1 MDDGSEYTISR
12 LQQDDSLEEI
22 VQLEAASFSSPW
34 SREMLARE
42 LRNADVA
49 RVYVLRDGHGALLAF
64 CACWFVADELHIN
77 TLAVRADA
85 RRRGLATKL
94 LRFAFQEAAAAGIS
108 RATLE
113 VRRSN
118 DAALKL
124 YERLGF
130 EVQAVRPN
138 YYSNPVEDGL
148 ILWSRHFDVDKA
160 DPQGDPQP

>member
-1 MDDGSEYTISR
+1 MDGGSEYTISR
-12 LQQDDSLEEI
+12 LHQDDSLEEV

-42 LRNADVA
+42 LRNPDVA
-49 RVYVLRDGHGALLAF
+49 RVYVLRDGGGALLAF
-64 CACWFVADELHIN
+64 CACWFIVDELHIN
-77 TLAVRADA
+77 TLAVRPEL

-94 LRFAFQEAAAAGIS
+94 LHFAFREAAAAGIR

-130 EVQAVRPN
+130 QVQAVRPN
-138 YYSNPVEDGL
+138 YYSGPVEDGL
-148 ILWSRHFDVDKA
+148 ILWSHELDVFT
-160 DPQGDPQP
+160 GDPQP